1 MHIGAGISLL
11 FSLGNEILNFVA
23 GNGIWQSNGFV
34 GIQEKFWQEK
44 CD

>member
-23 GNGIWQSNGFV
+23 GNGIWHGFV